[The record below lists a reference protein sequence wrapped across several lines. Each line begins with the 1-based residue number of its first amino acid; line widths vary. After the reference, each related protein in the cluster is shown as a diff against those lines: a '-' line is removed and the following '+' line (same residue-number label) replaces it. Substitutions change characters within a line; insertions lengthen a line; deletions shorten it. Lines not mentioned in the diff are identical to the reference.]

1 MPQPLFFGDATS
13 QLFGV
18 YHPPVGRPRQRAVV
32 ICNPLG
38 QEHMR
43 AHRCLRQIAIR
54 LSQEGAHVF
63 RFDYFGT
70 GDSAGSLAD
79 ARLETWL
86 HNIDQAVEELKA
98 MSMSRRVSLL
108 GLRLGATLAVL
119 AARQRSD
126 VDSLLLWDPVV
137 RGDEYFE
144 SLRRVHQDMLA
155 DLDRFPVER
164 SIDECQEHELLG
176 FHFPD
181 GLVADIQS
189 LALTSIDVDGLRRCT
204 IVKSRGEQ
212 ETGAGRAIEAG
223 SGPEPEYF
231 EVEDKLGWDDAK
243 MIKAALIPTE
253 SPGIITERL
262 IK

>member
-18 YHPPVGRPRQRAVV
+18 YHPPTGRPRQRAVV
-32 ICNPLG
+32 VCNPLG

-43 AHRCLRQIAIR
+43 AHRCLRQIAVR

-70 GDSAGSLAD
+70 GDSAGPLAD
-79 ARLETWL
+79 ARLDTWL
-86 HNIDQAVEELKA
+86 HNIDQAIEELKA

-119 AARQRSD
+119 TARKRSD
-126 VDSLLLWDPVV
+126 VDSLVLWDPVV
-137 RGDEYFE
+137 HGDEYLE
-144 SLRRVHQDMLA
+144 SLRCVHEDMLA

-164 SIDECQEHELLG
+164 SVDECQEHELMG
-176 FHFPD
+176 FDFPP
-181 GLVADIQS
+181 GLVADIRS
-189 LALTSIDVDGLRRCT
+189 LSLTSIDVDGLRRCT
-204 IVKSRGEQ
+204 VVRSSRNPESEEGNPVEAKS
-212 ETGAGRAIEAG
+212 G
-223 SGPEPEYF
+223 SEPEYF
-231 EVEDKLGWDDAK
+231 EVEDNLGWDDAK

-253 SPGIITERL
+253 SPGVITERL